1 MSSSEELPEVQHDTS
16 WEIGGGEK
24 VHYFNVGK
32 WNMSSL
38 KDEDASI
45 EHARESVKAWQ
56 AWLAFLESGEFD
68 KKVSELD
75 QNAETENSKHLS

>member
-1 MSSSEELPEVQHDTS
+1 MSASEELPTVDYDTS
-16 WEIGGGEK
+16 WGIGNGEK
-24 VHYFNVGK
+24 VHYFNVGE

-38 KDEDASI
+38 NDEDANV
-45 EHARESVKAWQ
+45 EHAREAVKAWQ

-75 QNAETENSKHLS
+75 KNAETENAKHL